1 MILQDTAPFLL
12 YLLFIF
18 TPFPAHFCKVTFDI
32 PEAYLDPSQLPKKK
46 LFVKTVK
53 SFQPITIFVKSVSY
67 MLFGF
72 FMCFCV
78 LNIYMQGFIQALTD
92 LRLPEIKTQS

>member
-32 PEAYLDPSQLPKKK
+32 PEAYLDPSQLPKKE
-46 LFVKTVK
+46 LFVKIVE
-53 SFQPITIFVKSVSY
+53 SLQPITIFVKSFILHVVW
-67 MLFGF
+67 
-72 FMCFCV
+72 V
-78 LNIYMQGFIQALTD
+78 LHVLLCSEHLYAGVYSSTN
-92 LRLPEIKTQS
+92 